1 MERCEEEQEGVVVSQ
16 PHARADHWAT
26 GLRIQERI

>member
-1 MERCEEEQEGVVVSQ
+1 MERYEEQKDVVVSQ